1 LQAIDLRRWEQNSN
15 KEISWG
21 PHTPIDTLNAKNRLP
36 VLACLLFVY
45 NQQLSLIQK
54 PALYH
59 LCKMTS
65 QIVNQGFT
73 KYGHS
78 HRASYGSD
86 PGAMKPLP
94 RIPLS
99 EKFLLELL
107 HATYFA
113 MFNEFASA
121 AIQAVDDVH
130 SRACF
135 EIFPDV
141 VLVTNAIR
149 NSLYANPSGQ
159 PSDGPMGI
167 SVALTPASQT
177 VTVSKSMITNASFRT
192 KKLPG
197 RINKYKIS
205 QFIFK
210 NLSYFFEDDIPIVP
224 KEDPSQLQSIHEE
237 AEAEIPKAAV
247 KPKEAK
253 LHMPFAAGFK
263 KLKDKDKEKDKEKS
277 TNKNVNPE
285 VVKRTKDKILSKNI
299 SSSDMI
305 DSEKN
310 SPQTLMKRKSSNLDI
325 AGPSTNEFASSVANG
340 SGGGGSNS
348 VNNSDSGLTI
358 GSERG
363 SMEVGE
369 SFDSGNDLVSNSS
382 LRPSNDMKNHGSMQ
396 VSQV

>member
-1 LQAIDLRRWEQNSN
+1 LYHGFISQEKTLQAIDLRRWEQNSN

-21 PHTPIDTLNAKNRLP
+21 PHLPIDTLNAKNRLP
-36 VLACLLFVY
+36 VLTCLLFIY

-54 PALYH
+54 SALYH

-73 KYGHS
+73 KYGHA

-86 PGAMKPLP
+86 PVAMKPLP

-113 MFNEFASA
+113 MFNEFATA

-149 NSLYANPSGQ
+149 NSLNANPSGQ

-197 RINKYKIS
+197 R
-205 QFIFK
+205 
-210 NLSYFFEDDIPIVP
+210 SY
-224 KEDPSQLQSIHEE
+224 
-237 AEAEIPKAAV
+237 
-247 KPKEAK
+247 
-253 LHMPFAAGFK
+253 
-263 KLKDKDKEKDKEKS
+263 
-277 TNKNVNPE
+277 NKNNQSC
-285 VVKRTKDKILSKNI
+285 TT
-299 SSSDMI
+299 
-305 DSEKN
+305 
-310 SPQTLMKRKSSNLDI
+310 TLMNFI
-325 AGPSTNEFASSVANG
+325 ST
-340 SGGGGSNS
+340 
-348 VNNSDSGLTI
+348 
-358 GSERG
+358 
-363 SMEVGE
+363 
-369 SFDSGNDLVSNSS
+369 
-382 LRPSNDMKNHGSMQ
+382 
-396 VSQV
+396 